1 MRIAIAAF
9 AFAALAGPAM
19 SQARANRTPAA
30 PTLAQIGADNLASRR
45 PVSVEAAPPIIALNP
60 DLAAA
65 LRAEPIDG
73 GRERTLYLALADGRL
88 SLARSIVGS
97 RYRATGTCLDCD
109 FVQPIR
115 GHTHPY
121 ENPFSVVD
129 LRIAASEGRPSLMVT
144 TAGQIW
150 LALPTGATRP
160 PAPDIAERF
169 ALFGNRLECGVETP
183 ADGWA
188 APSAMGRRVE
198 VIARVAADQ
207 LGLALYVADPGQDFR
222 KLAPVP
228 TDIEAVAPKGI
239 VHAAELNTYER
250 SLLRLLLRAGQTPAG
265 QTVAWTPPT
274 EPYPALDRALSA
286 PARYGVL
293 RMAAFIAAG
302 AESQWF
308 SALPTTVYVE
318 GFADLDKDELPFVAV
333 QNSAD
338 CSRVLVMEGRQ
349 TFAPDTVRH
358 SRGWWRD
365 RTSTAPIEQ
374 SWTEMA
380 GADFPT
386 GQVVPW

>member
-9 AFAALAGPAM
+9 ALAALAGPAM
-19 SQARANRTPAA
+19 SQTPDA
-30 PTLAQIGADNLASRR
+30 PTLAEVGADNLASRR
-45 PVSVEAAPPIIALNP
+45 PVSVEAAPATIAVDP

-73 GRERTLYLALADGRL
+73 GREKTLYLELADRRL

-97 RYRATGTCLDCD
+97 RYRATGACLDCD

-129 LRIAASEGRPSLMVT
+129 LRIAAAEGRPSLMVT

-150 LALPTGATRP
+150 LALPTGETRP
-160 PAPDIAERF
+160 PTPNIAERF
-169 ALFGNRLECGVETP
+169 ALFGNRLECGVAAP

-198 VIARVAADQ
+198 MVARVAADQ
-207 LGLALYVADPGQDFR
+207 LGLALYVAHPGQDFR

-239 VHAAELNTYER
+239 VHAADLNTYER
-250 SLLRLLLRAGQTPAG
+250 SLLRLLHGAGQTPGG

-318 GFADLDKDELPFVAV
+318 GFADLEKDELPFVAV

-349 TFAPDTVRH
+349 TFAPDTVRY

-365 RTSTAPIEQ
+365 RTSTTPIEQ
-374 SWTEMA
+374 GWTEM
-380 GADFPT
+380 GDADFPT